1 MNWDEIEGQGKEIRG
16 EAKRQWGRLT
26 EDDLARIEG
35 TRDKLIGALQERYGR
50 TKEEAER
57 EVEDWLSRVA

>member
-1 MNWDEIEGQGKEIRG
+1 MNWDEIEGQWKEIRG
-16 EAKRQWGRLT
+16 EAKRQWGKLT

-35 TRDKLIGALQERYGR
+35 NRDKLIGALQERYGR

>member
-1 MNWDEIEGQGKEIRG
+1 MNWDEIEGQWKEIRG
-16 EAKRQWGRLT
+16 EAKRQWGKLT

-35 TRDKLIGALQERYGR
+35 NRDKLIGALQKRYGR